1 MKFNKFLLLCF
12 ISYTQKTNPVVIA
25 NGNSTTA
32 NTTFTTALVSSA
44 FHRPSQTWFVGLTNG
59 AGNYSLSKVT
69 HDWFNQEPTFAA
81 IGSNAAVT
89 GKYIGNLSICHSA
102 TLPTQPYLVFTAE
115 DDATVSSTTFK
126 VVDYAG
132 TSYAA
137 SAAIKDENGD
147 TTGEILGL
155 VATPTH
161 VILAVKDNGQTDN
174 NFGED
179 AHDGLALVRINRA
192 TTPTFTY
199 YDANNGTTVTPKAV
213 NVDATAASA
222 IFGITADSVPGSF
235 FDMVY
240 NDDLKRLYVSAQM
253 TGANVDANDRAFGVA
268 IFKVD
273 PDNNTLTKL
282 NQCANQAIS
291 IDGNTRIV
299 GFKSQAGIV
308 ALRKLAVMKT
318 STGFYYLIVNGSG
331 AAAGAGAGAGVN
343 TRNEVYA
350 VPLVSGTATD
360 TDGTF
365 ARADD
370 FETVAHFNVQVS
382 AAAHFATKTTASAL
396 VGGGV
401 LPIVSNDA
409 DIYVSDMHVVGDA
422 VYCAISS
429 DTVGETNAPGVY
441 YSQAVFNHLGKIA
454 RWTDWAKAAPFS
466 LGNSA
471 TDGSTKKIAVDTTTG
486 DIWGVT
492 TGGTVVKKTEWT
504 TTGSAATSLVAQ
516 LNSLLS
522 SGCFS
527 FYDLNQSTVNF
538 GNATTKRYA
547 YFGGAAGKVV
557 FFKTSTAAAT
567 AFLGVQSETSDFTAA
582 TAYLVTQIPN
592 DNAPVIALGYSKGAA
607 GGTNGYF
614 LAGTRNGL
622 YAWALTANGAGFDA
636 ANYADLNAAPF
647 DTATY
652 SWQKITSVS
661 GEVKKIKSTK
671 NQIYVLTR
679 DLDRDN
685 STIVDKV
692 YRIGIAEEI
701 ADLIVNT
708 VLIASSGTGSGTA
721 SDLSTA
727 SLFYDIFPMPSA
739 ADNSTD
745 KLLLA
750 TNDGLYL
757 SAAAV
762 NADNTQTEATFTQ
775 VANPAT
781 DELVYDFLT
790 GPTHNRYESTAWA
803 SHWADDAL
811 GLQTYTRSSW
821 RQINSSDVATLADMP
836 NAQFCTDGSTITHVV
851 PTKYFWSDGA
861 RRFFIGI
868 PTSSDGRQNNL
879 YCLPYRIGTTDW
891 NINLEPGFEAD
902 LALETQD
909 RFYWISNIGATGAI
923 FAGGNKGVVALQ

>member
-1 MKFNKFLLLCF
+1 MKLNKFLLLCF
-12 ISYTQKTNPVVIA
+12 INYTPQTNPVVIA

-59 AGNYSLSKVT
+59 AASYALSKVT
-69 HDWFNQEPTFAA
+69 HDWFNQEPTFVA

-89 GKYIGNLSICHSA
+89 GKYIGNLSLSHSA

-137 SAAIKDENGD
+137 SAAIKDSNAVPG

-179 AHDGLALVRINRA
+179 ADDGLALVRINRA

-199 YDANNGTTVTPKAV
+199 NDASNGTTTTPKALAV
-213 NVDATAASA
+213 TTTAAGA
-222 IFGITADSVPGSF
+222 MFGITGTATAGSF

-253 TGANVDANDRAFGVA
+253 TSTGGANDSAFGVA

-282 NQCANQAIS
+282 NQCANQS
-291 IDGNTRIV
+291 IVIDANTRV
-299 GFKSQAGIV
+299 V
-308 ALRKLAVMKT
+308 ACRGVTQYVTLRKLGVMKT
-318 STGFYYLIVNGSG
+318 STGFYYLIVNGGG
-331 AAAGAGAGAGVN
+331 AASVD
-343 TRNEVYA
+343 TRNIISA
-350 VPLVSGTATD
+350 VALVSGNGTD

-365 ARADD
+365 AKNDTFA
-370 FETVAHFNVQVS
+370 TVSHFNTQAS
-382 AAAHFATKTTASAL
+382 AAGDLPLESADQVK

-401 LPIVSNDA
+401 LPIVANDA
-409 DIYVSDMHVVGDA
+409 DIYVADMHVVGDA

-429 DTVGETNAPGVY
+429 DTVGTTNAPGVY
-441 YSQAVFNHLGKIA
+441 YSQAVFNDLGKIA

-466 LGNSA
+466 LGSSA
-471 TDGSTKKIAVDTTTG
+471 TDGSTKKIAVDATTG

-492 TGGTVVKKTEWT
+492 PGGTVVKKTEWT
-504 TTGSAATSLVAQ
+504 TTGTGTTSLVAQ
-516 LNSLLS
+516 LNNLLS
-522 SGCFS
+522 NGCYS
-527 FYDLNQSTVNF
+527 FYDLNQSIVNF
-538 GNATTKRYA
+538 GDISTAAKRYA

-557 FFKTSTAAAT
+557 FVKTSTAANHS
-567 AFLGVQSETSDFTAA
+567 FFEVQTETSDFTAA
-582 TAYLVTQIPN
+582 TAYLVTQIAN
-592 DNAPVIALGYSKGAA
+592 ETSPVIALGYSKGQA
-607 GGTNGYF
+607 GATNGYF
-614 LAGTRNGL
+614 LAGTKNGL
-622 YAWALTANGAGFDA
+622 YAWALTANGAGFDP
-636 ANYADLNAAPF
+636 ANYGDLNAAPF
-647 DTATY
+647 NTTTY
-652 SWQKITSVS
+652 SWQKITAIS
-661 GEVKKIKSTK
+661 GEVKQIKSTK

-685 STIVDKV
+685 TTVVDKV
-692 YRIGIAEEI
+692 YRIAVGTTVAALIA
-701 ADLIVNT
+701 NT

-727 SLFYDIFPMPSA
+727 TLFYDIFPMPA
-739 ADNSTD
+739 LANGNDD

-750 TNDGLYL
+750 TNDGIYC
-757 SAAAV
+757 SAAAIE
-762 NADNTQTEATFTQ
+762 NAATQTLAVFTQ
-775 VANPAT
+775 VTNPAT

-790 GPTHNRYESTAWA
+790 GPTHNRYESTVWA
-803 SHWADDAL
+803 SHWGDDTA
-811 GLQTYTRSSW
+811 GLQTYTKSSW
-821 RQINSSDVATLADMP
+821 RQITSSNTTALADMP
-836 NAQFCTDGSTITHVV
+836 NTQFCTDGSTITDVV

-868 PTSSDGRQNNL
+868 PTSSNGRTNNI
-879 YCLPYRIGTTDW
+879 YVLPYRIGTADW

-902 LALETQD
+902 NALETQD
-909 RFYWISNIGATGAI
+909 RFYWISAIGATGAI
-923 FAGGNKGVVALQ
+923 LAGGNKGVVALQ

>member
-12 ISYTQKTNPVVIA
+12 VSSIQKTNPVVIA

-59 AGNYSLSKVT
+59 AGSYALSKVT

-89 GKYIGNLSICHSA
+89 GKYIGNLSLSQSA

-161 VILAVKDNGQTDN
+161 VIVAVKDNGQIDN

-199 YDANNGTTVTPKAV
+199 YDASNGTTNTPKAV
-213 NVDATAASA
+213 NVDATEASA
-222 IFGITADSVPGSF
+222 IFGITANSVPGPF

-253 TGANVDANDRAFGVA
+253 TGANVNENDRAFGVA

-282 NQCANQAIS
+282 NQCANQAMS
-291 IDGNTRIV
+291 MNDNTRIV
-299 GFKSQAGIV
+299 GFKGQQDVV

-331 AAAGAGAGAGVN
+331 STDAN

-350 VPLVSGTATD
+350 VPLVSGNGTD
-360 TDGTF
+360 IDGTL
-365 ARADD
+365 ARANTFD
-370 FETVAHFNVQVS
+370 TVSHFNVQAS
-382 AAAHFATKTTASAL
+382 AAAHLATKTTASAL

-401 LPIVSNDA
+401 LPIVANDA

-422 VYCAISS
+422 VYCAITS
-429 DTVGETNAPGVY
+429 DTVNATNAPGVY
-441 YSQAVFNHLGKIA
+441 YSQAVFNDLGKIA

-471 TDGSTKKIAVDTTTG
+471 TDGSTKKIAIDATTG

-492 TGGTVVKKTEWT
+492 ISGTVVKKTEWT
-504 TTGSAATSLVAQ
+504 TTGAGTTSLVAQ

-538 GNATTKRYA
+538 GDTSTAARRYA

-557 FFKTSTAAAT
+557 FVKTSTSAT
-567 AFLGVQSETSDFTAA
+567 NAFLGVQSETSDFTAA
-582 TAYLVTQIPN
+582 TAYLVTQITN
-592 DNAPVIALGYSKGAA
+592 ETAPVTALGYSKGAG

-614 LAGTRNGL
+614 LAGTKNGL
-622 YAWALTANGAGFDA
+622 YAWALTANGAGFDP

-647 DTATY
+647 DTTTY
-652 SWQKITSVS
+652 SWQKITAIS
-661 GEVKKIKSTK
+661 GEVKQIKSTK

-679 DLDRDN
+679 DLDRN
-685 STIVDKV
+685 NTAVVDRV
-692 YRIGIAEEI
+692 YRIGIAEDI
-701 ADLIVNT
+701 ADLIFNT
-708 VLIASSGTGSGTA
+708 VLIASSGTGLGTA

-727 SLFYDIFPMPSA
+727 TLFFDIFPMPSA

-750 TNDGLYL
+750 TNDGLYR

-762 NADNTQTEATFTQ
+762 NADTTQTEATWTQ
-775 VANPAT
+775 VTNPAT
-781 DELVYDFLT
+781 DENVYDFLT
-790 GPTHNRYESTAWA
+790 GPTHNRYESTVWA

-821 RQINSSDVATLADMP
+821 RQINSSDIVTLADMP
-836 NAQFCTDGSTITHVV
+836 NAQFCTDGSTITDVV

-868 PTSSDGRQNNL
+868 PASSDGRQNNI
-879 YCLPYRIGTTDW
+879 YALPYRVGTADW
-891 NINLEPGFEAD
+891 NINTEPGLEAD
-902 LALETQD
+902 NALETQD

-923 FAGGNKGVVALQ
+923 FAGSNKGVVALQ